1 MALTFIENS
10 RETRPKCSE
19 NETLSSSL
27 SSFGDG
33 HAVKTGRAV
42 VAQRVKSPVTLR
54 VEPLR
59 RVRVAGDGHTV
70 GRCAPSRCRCFDDGR
85 GRVAQPLAFALTD
98 PGGRISR
105 TRLFPRVPASYPRLR
120 PCASDVWN
128 GQTEVC
134 RQDLEL
140 RPAHAPTFMTVPSQ
154 TTQPGP
160 THFAVEGKRRLR
172 PIRKDLKGR
181 IATRWRSGLQSVES
195 TRCKPLKWRLWRVNL
210 GGKRATIRMASRCR
224 GKVMIAAMIVARKSF
239 VEL

>member
-1 MALTFIENS
+1 MYCSLSCEVADRGLNS
-10 RETRPKCSE
+10 SSDDLHDHLSDRRTTLLSDKFV
-19 NETLSSSL
+19 LSSWEASNVTKL
-27 SSFGDG
+27 VERRGLDG
-33 HAVKTGRAV
+33 M
-42 VAQRVKSPVTLR
+42 
-54 VEPLR
+54 
-59 RVRVAGDGHTV
+59 AGDGHTV

-195 TRCKPLKWRLWRVNL
+195 TRCKPLKWRLRRQRW
-210 GGKRATIRMASRCR
+210 RATRCGR
-224 GKVMIAAMIVARKSF
+224 TTRA
-239 VEL
+239 